1 MEFNRS
7 KMLMPLP
14 LLSLSI
20 LAAHLH
26 WRLSGCL
33 LSPVRCIFVFLS
45 FCLFVFSS
53 FGLFAPLSFCPA
65 LYLIVHL
72 SSYLSI
78 FIYWNLETFW
88 VLCIVFS
95 YFCFL
100 SFLIVV
106 FVFLCPFVFLPFC
119 LFLSFRLFIY
129 SPFCQFVFLSFPPF
143 CLFVSLYWGLPV
155 YSPSCL
161 FIFQSFGL
169 CMFVFLCRSVCLSLS
184 LSLFIFVYLRSFK
197 IVLIL
202 QSHFVPFWGVEEI

>member
-1 MEFNRS
+1 MIEINQWLMEFNRS
-7 KMLMPLP
+7 KMSMPLP
-14 LLSLSI
+14 LLSLFI

-26 WRLSGCL
+26 WWLSGCL

-45 FCLFVFSS
+45 FCLFVFLS

-78 FIYWNLETFW
+78 FIHWNLETFW

-106 FVFLCPFVFLPFC
+106 FVFLCPFVFLP
-119 LFLSFRLFIY
+119 S
-129 SPFCQFVFLSFPPF
+129 VFF
-143 CLFVSLYWGLPV
+143 CLFVFS
-155 YSPSCL
+155 S
-161 FIFQSFGL
+161 I
-169 CMFVFLCRSVCLSLS
+169 R
-184 LSLFIFVYLRSFK
+184 
-197 IVLIL
+197 
-202 QSHFVPFWGVEEI
+202 HFVILSFCLRALQCILAHISASWNILIHERSSSMLYVGWVGWDGIGWVS